1 MKTIKEEMIRDY
13 KLKKLGYDFMGYT
26 FNNVNEL
33 SFHHLIVPKKD
44 SEAMGIGDG
53 YLKWNG
59 AILKQSTSH
68 DYLHLIQ
75 RIDEELFLRIT
86 YQMIEENANGRLDI
100 ENLKKIR
107 DILLYFEKE
116 HQFDRDKKGR
126 VLIKREYIH
135 NRIDL

>member
-1 MKTIKEEMIRDY
+1 MKTIKEEMIKEY
-13 KLKKLGYDFMGYT
+13 KLKKLGFDFMGYK
-26 FNNVNEL
+26 FNDVIDL

-44 SEAMGIGDG
+44 SEKMGIGDG

-59 AILKQSTSH
+59 AILKQNTSH
-68 DYLHLIQ
+68 NYLHLIQ
-75 RIDEELFLRIT
+75 RLDNEIFLKIT
-86 YQMIEENANGRLDI
+86 YQMIEENFKGYIDI

-107 DILLYFEKE
+107 NMLLYFEKE
-116 HQFDRDKKGR
+116 HQFDKDKKGR